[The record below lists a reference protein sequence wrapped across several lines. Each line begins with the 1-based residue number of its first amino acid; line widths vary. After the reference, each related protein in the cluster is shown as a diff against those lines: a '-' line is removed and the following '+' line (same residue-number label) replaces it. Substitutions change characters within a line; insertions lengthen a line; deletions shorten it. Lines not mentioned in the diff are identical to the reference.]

1 MNDVAKIYRAEIL
14 RAVFGPVAQAG
25 RVHDMARLNQIA
37 EHLANCEDAQSIL
50 RAKGHGTA
58 GMTFVEVARDVPAN
72 VKRMV
77 DNLFKLPPV
86 ARYPDL
92 GEIGD
97 GWSAH

>member
-1 MNDVAKIYRAEIL
+1 MKDAVKIYRAEIL
-14 RAVFGPVAQAG
+14 RAVLGPAAHTG
-25 RVHDMARLNQIA
+25 KVHDMARLNQIA

-50 RAKGHGTA
+50 RAKGHGSA

-92 GEIGD
+92 GEVGD